1 MSTLWSYSLCGN
13 CIGVGLKPFT
23 LLYFTLSVVLY
34 ILALPLLVYLSFKQ
48 KYKESIP
55 SRFFLFNNP
64 KFTKDNGVWFHV
76 CSLGEARALKPLLKL
91 LPNEDIK
98 ITTITH
104 TGQAEAK
111 KYDAEVRYLPYEMFL
126 PFWAKKQKIL
136 VVLEAEFWFMLFTV
150 LRAKGAKVVL
160 LNARISEKSAK
171 KYLQMAWFYK
181 RMLVHVDTIY
191 AQSEADKN
199 RFIALGARNIEVI
212 GNIKLAGEIKK
223 TKDYEKPNVELI
235 VAGST
240 HDTEEE
246 SVLKSFVEYRKQ
258 SDAKLVIVPR
268 HPERFE
274 VVYELMQSFANKA
287 DLSLS
292 RFSKDKNLSTDMIL
306 VDAMGE
312 LNNIYAIS
320 DIAILGGAFKDDVG
334 GHNPLEPA
342 FFGCKIITGK
352 HLFHQRELFKYVHH
366 VQYVES
372 DEIHKA
378 LFEARELPQSM
389 VEETINLQ
397 PIINKIKENS

>member
-76 CSLGEARALKPLLKL
+76 CSLGEARALKPLLNL
-91 LPNEDIK
+91 LSDEDIK

-274 VVYELMQSFANKA
+274 AVYELMQSFANKA

-352 HLFHQRELFKYVHH
+352 HFFHQKELFKYVHH

-389 VEETINLQ
+389 VEETINLE
-397 PIINKIKENS
+397 PIINKIKEI